1 MKRSLFF
8 ILISTISLFSNY
20 SVDAQILF
28 DGNTYALNAQNL
40 NATSHRDLNTN
51 FYTKSV
57 SGGVGE
63 SLMRKDGYWY
73 TIYQVYASDGGGSYL
88 QKRTAF
94 QHFTTDPPCQAL
106 WYSVGSLIW
115 NLNQSP
121 PSSSPNSTIQ
131 NYEITG
137 NSCSSQNNSS
147 EFSLIEPTFI
157 QLPRLASPT
166 QISSQSD
173 MGKMIFN
180 NSSQSVAYNNGLTWN
195 NIWPNLYDYEVKYNQ
210 KIIFGETSS
219 IYRPNSGSSLNIKSD
234 NVDLVN
240 SSGNSILSFSGGP
253 LNNLPNMNIRKSYTS
268 PFRTVS
274 SSTTLTNN
282 DHTIVYTGTGNQLFT
297 LPSPA
302 GFAGAEFIIVN
313 HGSGS
318 SILTISPAIKDG
330 YNSFVSTLS
339 DGYSF
344 NIVSDGIFWRLIT
357 KSKF

>member
-8 ILISTISLFSNY
+8 ILISTISLFSYY
-20 SVDAQILF
+20 SVDAQIIF
-28 DGNTYALNAQNL
+28 DGNTYTLNSLILNASSL
-40 NATSHRDLNTN
+40 RDLNTN
-51 FYTKSV
+51 YYSRTLNFAT
-57 SGGVGE
+57 GE
-63 SLMRKDGYWY
+63 TIIRKNGYWY
-73 TIYQVYASDGGGSYL
+73 TIFQAWNGGGSFVLY
-88 QKRTAF
+88 RTVF
-94 QHFTTDPPCQAL
+94 QHFSDNPPCNAL
-106 WYSVGSLIW
+106 WYTLGSDYGW
-115 NLNQSP
+115 NLTLSP
-121 PSSSPNSTIQ
+121 PSVPQ
-131 NYEITG
+131 NTSYQTMLITG
-137 NSCSSQNNSS
+137 NNCSNQNLTSL